1 MSKWPSFETHDLDD
15 TEEASAEMERR
26 WHVYDREMKA
36 LIAKGGVHQ
45 DDDGWWVETATGELI
60 GPDPEIERPVTS
72 DDLVRVAP
80 LAEVQPELA
89 TRFEQ
94 ARKAGRPPL
103 ENPKVPV
110 SMRLDRDVLDSLKAG
125 GRGWQTRAN
134 EMLRKSLGL

>member
-1 MSKWPSFETHDLDD
+1 
-15 TEEASAEMERR
+15 MERR